1 MAYEDDKP
9 KTNSVV
15 DIARERFKR
24 ALDAED
30 ENREHALEVLR
41 FRNLEQ
47 WDQRIKNTREN
58 DPEGARPCTVVDK
71 TNQYLRQVCNDE
83 RQNRPAIK
91 VRPVD
96 NEGDP
101 EVASIFQGVIR
112 NIEDQSGADIAYD
125 TAFEHAADG
134 GFGYIRVVSEYCD
147 ERSFDQDLRVKRVRN
162 RFQVVMDPDRQ
173 EPDGSDAKF
182 AFVIEKMPRE
192 EYRAQY
198 PKADPCD
205 FDTDGKIYSDWIEK
219 DHVLVAEYFRIEP
232 EKKKLIMWADGSTT
246 LEGEMPKVAGL
257 APMLRDGKPV
267 ERTTTVNRVKWS
279 KINAKEELEKRDLPG
294 KWIPIVEVIGNELDI
309 EGKSIKS
316 GLMKPAMEPQRIHNY
331 AAASFIENV
340 ALAPKAPWVAA
351 VGQVEGREYDWRTAN
366 RRNLALLT
374 YNPVLMDGN
383 IPVPPPQRAS
393 PPGIPVGWQQTL
405 ANTEH
410 DIQASMG
417 MYNAS
422 LGADTNEKSGIALQ
436 KKQREADTAT
446 FHYADNL
453 SRSIRHVGRILVD
466 LIPHYYDTER
476 VARILGE
483 DGEARMAKLNPNQ
496 PTAVV
501 EQPDAN
507 GKIEKIYNLRVGK
520 YDVTASAGPSFTTK
534 RQEAAEFM
542 SNVAAAAKDPATV
555 QVATYL
561 AVKNSDMAGAEEA
574 VKMIK
579 KLLPP
584 GIVEEEGQEDVPMV
598 NTPQGPLPLP
608 QAEQMLGQLMQQV
621 AMAEEEIKKAGDL
634 KEMEQGV
641 KDEANKLQS
650 QKAEIEAALERVD
663 AARRELAL
671 EQKLALETIERAR
684 LQAEKELMQT
694 HDPEQIA
701 TNAAKQAVNGV
712 LEMPVQ

>member
-1 MAYEDDKP
+1 MADEKP
-9 KTNSVV
+9 SGIDGLLKT
-15 DIARERFKR
+15 ARDRYKR
-24 ALDAED
+24 AIDAD
-30 ENREHALEVLR
+30 KENREHALEVLK

-47 WDQRIKNTREN
+47 WDPAIKNARER

-71 TNQYLRQVCNDE
+71 TNQFLRQVCNDE

-96 NEGDP
+96 DNGDP
-101 EVASIFQGVIR
+101 EVADVYQGLIR

-125 TAFEHAADG
+125 TSFEHAADG

-147 ERSFDQDLRVKRVRN
+147 DMSFDQDLRIKRVRN

-173 EPDGSDAKF
+173 EPDGSDSKF
-182 AFVIEKMPRE
+182 AFVVEKMLRTDYE
-192 EYRAQY
+192 EQY
-198 PKADPCD
+198 KEHPVD
-205 FDTDGKIYSDWIEK
+205 FDADGKVYPEWVEK
-219 DHVLVAEYFRIEP
+219 DHVLVAEYWRIES
-232 EKKKLIMWADGSTT
+232 EQKTLVMWADGSTSI
-246 LEGEMPKVAGL
+246 EGEMPKVAGL
-257 APMLRDGKPV
+257 APMLREGKPV
-267 ERTTTVNRVKWS
+267 TRKTTVKKVKWS
-279 KINAKEELEKRDLPG
+279 KINGKEELEKRDWPG

-309 EGKSIKS
+309 EGKSVKC
-316 GLMKPAMEPQRIHNY
+316 GLYKPAMEPQRIHNY

-351 VGQVEGREYDWRTAN
+351 QGQVEGIEHDWRTAN

-374 YNPVLMDGN
+374 YKPLLMDGQV
-383 IPVPPPQRAS
+383 PVPPPQRAS

-405 ANTEH
+405 QNTEH

-422 LGADTNEKSGIALQ
+422 LGAESNEKSGIALQ

-446 FHYADNL
+446 FHYSDNL
-453 SRSIRHVGRILVD
+453 SRSIRHVGRILLD

-483 DGEARMAKLNPNQ
+483 DGEPRMAKLNPDQ
-496 PTAVV
+496 DQAVV
-501 EQPDAN
+501 EQPTQE
-507 GKIEKIYNLRVGK
+507 GKVEKIYNLNVGK

-574 VKMIK
+574 VRMIK
-579 KLLPP
+579 KMLPP
-584 GIVEEEGQEDVPMV
+584 GLVEPEEGEEEVPMV
-598 NTPQGPLPLP
+598 NTPQGPIPLP
-608 QAEQMLGQLMQQV
+608 AAEQMIGQLMQQ
-621 AMAEEEIKKAGDL
+621 AEQAEEAMKKAGDL
-634 KEMEQGV
+634 QQMEQHV
-641 KDEANKLQS
+641 KDEATK
-650 QKAEIEAALERVD
+650 VD
-663 AARRELAL
+663 AERAGLEAIRAAIESAKRELAL
-671 EQKLALETIERAR
+671 EEELAIEKIRGER
-684 LQAEKELMQT
+684 LQAEKELMQLQN
-694 HDPEQIA
+694 PEAIA
-701 TNAAKQAVNGV
+701 QNAAKQAVDGV
-712 LEMPVQ
+712 MEMPIPQ